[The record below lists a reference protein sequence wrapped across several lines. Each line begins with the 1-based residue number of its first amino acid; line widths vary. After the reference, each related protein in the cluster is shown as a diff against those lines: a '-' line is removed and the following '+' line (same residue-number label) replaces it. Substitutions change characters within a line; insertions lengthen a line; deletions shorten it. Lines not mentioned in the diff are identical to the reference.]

1 MIRITMSVRM
11 ALVFA
16 GLGLNLSTLVPA
28 PANAQNQNME
38 VIHHPKLRQERVHA
52 VRARHQI
59 KSGKIYGSLAPRR
72 CRSITTIRTSVMRSK
87 STWSMI

>member
-1 MIRITMSVRM
+1 MITMSVRM
-11 ALVFA
+11 ALMFA

-38 VIHHPKLRQERVHA
+38 VIHHPNYDKNVFMPFVPA
-52 VRARHQI
+52 IKI
-59 KSGKIYGSLAPRR
+59 KSGKIYGSLAPQR